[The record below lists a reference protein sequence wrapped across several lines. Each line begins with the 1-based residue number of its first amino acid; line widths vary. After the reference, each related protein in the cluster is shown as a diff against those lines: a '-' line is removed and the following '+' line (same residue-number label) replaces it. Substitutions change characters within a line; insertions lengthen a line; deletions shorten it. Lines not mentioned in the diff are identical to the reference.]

1 MCSVV
6 SSDVGGS
13 GVSLFGDIT
22 NNFKLEYDPSVEE
35 DTKRI
40 FRLGD
45 IHVLSDLKTMG
56 HQFGMKLYFVTVRSG
71 RWISCNRKTRYGN
84 RKPYGIRNV
93 ASISCE
99 CDWDIR
105 FKFLDST
112 KYTLSDIVKIL
123 HVCGLHTNTCDTA
136 FSDQYVVARI
146 NSGEYKNI
154 PILLYKKLSIK
165 CLLTRNLMLEL

>member
-35 DTKRI
+35 DTERI

-71 RWISCNRKTRYGN
+71 RWISCNHKTRYGN

-99 CDWDIR
+99 CDWDVR